1 MSRLFSATGSPGGTA
16 ENPRVEQF
24 ANKSASKQLHSTAE
38 GHKVESLDPVTHVSK
53 TRKTTWMAVHRVDV
67 ITDVIKQTKYS
78 KTLPGTSNLSFS
90 FSLHSFKM
98 TSLISFITRND
109 QRLLLRCTIMYLP
122 YSNMLSVNN
131 FFQTITASVEVNLGK
146 KTQSVIKASRF
157 MLNRPRRHGDT
168 TKGNGLKLQFT
179 V

>member
-67 ITDVIKQTKYS
+67 ITDVIKQTKCS

-98 TSLISFITRND
+98 TSLISFITRKD
-109 QRLLLRCTIMYLP
+109 QRLLLRCIIMFVSAIFKYG
-122 YSNMLSVNN
+122 
-131 FFQTITASVEVNLGK
+131 LGK
-146 KTQSVIKASRF
+146 YF
-157 MLNRPRRHGDT
+157 FPNY
-168 TKGNGLKLQFT
+168 NGKCRGKSWQKNT
-179 V
+179 ERN